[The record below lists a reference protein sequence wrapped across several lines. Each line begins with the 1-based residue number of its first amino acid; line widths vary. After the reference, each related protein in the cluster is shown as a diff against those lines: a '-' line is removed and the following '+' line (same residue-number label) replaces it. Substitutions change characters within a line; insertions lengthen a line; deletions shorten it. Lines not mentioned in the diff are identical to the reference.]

1 MIAVQK
7 YWNLAKSLLNSNLL
21 PTLLCNDFAVI
32 FIICAV
38 SQHNLIVSLNHFLI
52 FNTFHFHYW
61 MAMMAF
67 LFNSHILLLP
77 THTWNEQ
84 SICKTSVLFVA
95 VSPHIFVCLS
105 VLSLFLQTS
114 FTGNSTPAITFHS
127 SNFIQFHRN
136 GFFKLKYDWKFLN
149 KDEFLMKALYN
160 HTCLIWCYKSCDD
173 IPVLW
178 WFSINILMPPAY
190 CMIQL

>member
-1 MIAVQK
+1 MITVQK
-7 YWNLAKSLLNSNLL
+7 YWNLAKSLLSSNLL

-114 FTGNSTPAITFHS
+114 FTANSTPAITFHS

-136 GFFKLKYDWKFLN
+136 GFFKLKYDFENSWIRMNFWQRHYITIHVLFDATRVVMTFLSY
-149 KDEFLMKALYN
+149 DGF
-160 HTCLIWCYKSCDD
+160 
-173 IPVLW
+173 
-178 WFSINILMPPAY
+178 
-190 CMIQL
+190 QLTF